1 MSNNNKNLGNLPNL
15 THEDLIA
22 AAPRHKRFARKFIMA
37 ALGSIPWVGSF
48 IVAAAEV
55 VEEEA
60 DSRRDDIKLQWIQE
74 HQRRLAELHSTLEGA
89 QARFDSLGDE
99 VKERIE
105 SEEYL
110 ALVRQS
116 FRVWDHAETA
126 EKRRYVANLIVNAA
140 GTRLC
145 SDDVVRLFASWIDLY
160 HEAHFAVIREVHA
173 NPASTRYDIWTAIY
187 GDTPREDSAEADLY
201 KLLIRELTM
210 GGVIRQVRDT
220 NEAGQYLRKPS
231 PRRRS
236 RPPTTMESAFEDEKP
251 YILTELGRQFV
262 HYTMNESVTR
272 IASETKGDSDGRV

>member
-1 MSNNNKNLGNLPNL
+1 MSNDRKGIEKLPNI
-15 THEDLIA
+15 TDESLIA
-22 AAPRHKRFARKFIMA
+22 TTPRHKRYARKFIMA

-48 IVAAAEV
+48 IVAAAEAV
-55 VEEEA
+55 DEEA

-74 HQRRLAELHSTLEGA
+74 HQRRLTDLHSTLESA

-99 VKERIE
+99 VQERIE

-110 ALVRQS
+110 SLVRQS

-160 HEAHFAVIREVHA
+160 HEAHFAVIREVHS
-173 NPASTRYDIWTAIY
+173 NPASTRYEIWTAIY
-187 GDTPREDSAEADLY
+187 GDAPREDSAEADLY

-236 RPPTTMESAFEDEKP
+236 RPPTTLESAFEDEKP
-251 YILTELGRQFV
+251 YVLTELGRQFV

-272 IASETKGDSDGRV
+272 LTSETNGDDNGRV